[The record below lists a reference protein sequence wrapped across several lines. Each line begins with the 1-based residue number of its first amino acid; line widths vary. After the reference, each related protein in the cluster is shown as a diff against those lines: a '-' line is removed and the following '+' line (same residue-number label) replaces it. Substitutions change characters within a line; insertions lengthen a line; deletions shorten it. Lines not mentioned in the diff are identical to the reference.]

1 MKFLE
6 IRTEGDNV
14 NFLIQS
20 VPKYNPTKNMALF
33 ALNVD
38 RLSWICQ
45 TMSGTVK
52 SL

>member
-1 MKFLE
+1 MFLDFE
-6 IRTEGDNV
+6 KLDPKERYK
-14 NFLIQS
+14 LITAS
-20 VPKYNPTKNMALF
+20 VVPRPIALALF